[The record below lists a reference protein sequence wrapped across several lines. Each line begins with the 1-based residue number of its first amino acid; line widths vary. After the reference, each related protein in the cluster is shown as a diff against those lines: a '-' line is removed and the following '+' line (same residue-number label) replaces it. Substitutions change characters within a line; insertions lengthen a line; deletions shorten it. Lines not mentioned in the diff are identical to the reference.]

1 MGGDTNGR
9 RFIYVPTN
17 FIRNAGDPVQR
28 QQTQAGEAT
37 RWSEEDDEDGET
49 VGGRD
54 TLEITAR
61 VTREANSAYWCERN
75 LSGQP
80 GSSGGSA
87 DNDGGRRGVP
97 VGVYRRLAER
107 VPGDEARLVVHER
120 TGRSVFVTRGLGP
133 SEAGDDV
140 MDSSDGGGIAD
151 SSHGGVMADSSH
163 GGVIADSSN
172 GGGIADISNGGVIAD
187 SSDGGVIADSNAGV
201 HMDRGSGDEDTENFS
216 CNLEYSSDITRD
228 TDGMTSLSE
237 QTSFAVAESRS
248 VDALPTTPRTA
259 NETTSDDCDLVI
271 NPTSISQT
279 TNPPPARLS
288 TSPVPT
294 SLRADVRNSV
304 TSTTRPLSLINRI
317 PLSSTPPYQS
327 ALVRGLLQSPPVANP
342 TPSSHPFPNPTPSSH
357 PIPNP
362 TPSSHP
368 FPNPT
373 PSSHP
378 IPPSDNISP
387 SDFVHPSQPPMPPLR
402 TLQLNN
408 SPNHTN
414 STHRTPSSHST
425 RTPTSHSTHI
435 SQRTPL
441 RIVPSLL
448 SDHRIATTSPQLPT
462 RPSSSHTSISSRSP
476 ASRCHRRSGSES
488 RRVGPVPLLTLR
500 RSSALPPRDATV
512 PAADSTRNRSIVISE
527 FPGI

>member
-37 RWSEEDDEDGET
+37 RWSEEDDEDRET

-140 MDSSDGGGIAD
+140 MDSSDGGDIADSSNSGGIAD
-151 SSHGGVMADSSH
+151 SSNGGD
-163 GGVIADSSN
+163 IADSSN
-172 GGGIADISNGGVIAD
+172 GGGIAN
-187 SSDGGVIADSNAGV
+187 SNAGV
-201 HMDRGSGDEDTENFS
+201 HVDRGSGDIGRGSGDEDTENFS
-216 CNLEYSSDITRD
+216 CNLEYSSDV

-248 VDALPTTPRTA
+248 VDALPTTPRTS
-259 NETTSDDCDLVI
+259 NETTSGDYQPLVI

-288 TSPVPT
+288 TAPVPT
-294 SLRADVRNSV
+294 NLPSNSV

-317 PLSSTPPYQS
+317 PLSSTPRYQS
-327 ALVRGLLQSPPVANP
+327 TFARGLLQSPPIANP
-342 TPSSHPFPNPTPSSH
+342 TPSSHPIPNPTPSSH

-368 FPNPT
+368 IPNPT
-373 PSSHP
+373 PSSHS
-378 IPPSDNISP
+378 IPLSDNISQ
-387 SDFVHPSQPPMPPLR
+387 SDFVHSSQPPMPPLR
-402 TLQLNN
+402 NLQLNN
-408 SPNHTN
+408 SPNTTN
-414 STHRTPSSHST
+414 STQHTPTSHPTRTPSSHST
-425 RTPTSHSTHI
+425 RTHTSHPTRTPSSHPTNI
-435 SQRTPL
+435 PQRTPL

-448 SDHRIATTSPQLPT
+448 SDHRIATSSPQLPT